1 MFTCLDYEHCIN
13 ILLKFSLKI
22 QVWNYC
28 NVALLHFKNFKNI
41 KFNVEY
47 LHKGHKINIS
57 FVKMNFQY
65 PHLKHKMLVGF
76 FGWFV
81 QYPNV
86 GHKICMSNDKNH
98 DDKNLEN

>member
-1 MFTCLDYEHCIN
+1 
-13 ILLKFSLKI
+13 
-22 QVWNYC
+22 
-28 NVALLHFKNFKNI
+28 
-41 KFNVEY
+41 
-47 LHKGHKINIS
+47 
-57 FVKMNFQY
+57 MNFQY